1 MRGSINQ
8 KMSTRPV
15 RPAARQA
22 RDFAWLRIKM
32 LVGWM
37 LKLLSLILGSILV
50 LFASVG
56 LLGVLVSLVFGQVHL
71 GRVMVGVPALNI
83 DGYRIDCTTWW
94 GVLMLVL
101 FNLLVLAWGRDFVRM
116 GRGMRSASA

>member
-1 MRGSINQ
+1 
-8 KMSTRPV
+8 
-15 RPAARQA
+15 
-22 RDFAWLRIKM
+22 M
-32 LVGWM
+32 LVGCALQW
-37 LKLLSLILGSILV
+37 LLLIFGIILV

-56 LLGVLVSLVFGQVHL
+56 LLRVLVSLVFGQVHL
-71 GRVMVGVPALNI
+71 GRVMFDGPALNI

-116 GRGMRSASA
+116 SRGMRSASA

>member
-1 MRGSINQ
+1 
-8 KMSTRPV
+8 
-15 RPAARQA
+15 
-22 RDFAWLRIKM
+22 M

-37 LKLLSLILGSILV
+37 LKLLLLILGSILV

-71 GRVMVGVPALNI
+71 GRVMVDGPALNI

-94 GVLMLVL
+94 GVITLVL
-101 FNLLVLAWGRDFVRM
+101 FNWFVLSWGRDFVRM